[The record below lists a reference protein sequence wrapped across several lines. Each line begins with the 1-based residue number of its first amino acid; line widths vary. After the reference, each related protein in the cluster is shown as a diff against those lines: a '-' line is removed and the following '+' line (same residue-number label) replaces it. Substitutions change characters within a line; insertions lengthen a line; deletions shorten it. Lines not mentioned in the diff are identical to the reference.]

1 MAKRR
6 PRLPEGGL
14 IFSAEHGRMC
24 PGCDQ
29 PVDACTCKE
38 RPDVAP
44 ETDGVVRV
52 TLDKKQRKGKGVT
65 LITGVPL
72 PPSELKTLAKQLK
85 QRCSSGGTVKDGTI
99 EIQGDHR
106 DTLIPELEK
115 KSWTVKRSGG

>member
-29 PVDACTCKE
+29 PVDACTCKD

-44 ETDGVVRV
+44 ET
-52 TLDKKQRKGKGVT
+52 KQRKGKGVT
-65 LITGVPL
+65 VITGIPL
-72 PPSELKTLAKQLK
+72 PPTELKTLAKQLK
-85 QRCSSGGTVKDGTI
+85 QRCSSGGTVKDGAL

-106 DTLIPELEK
+106 DAVIPELEK
-115 KSWTVKRSGG
+115 RGWTVKRVGG